1 MTEIKVCGIKEEDVL
16 IRLIELNVTWAGFVF
31 YKESVRNIDFNRENL
46 FEIARN
52 KIGIVSLFVNP
63 KNEFISKIVKKVKPD
78 LIQLHGSETPNRCS
92 EIKKMFGIPIMKAIE
107 VKNPNCLKEVYK
119 YEEIVDRFLFDSKL
133 TTQKLKGGKTDTIN
147 WDILK
152 QYRGNKKWMLAGGLN
167 HRNILEAIKKSNS
180 KNIDVSSGVESSPGV
195 KSIILLNKF
204 MQKIRSLNSES

>member
-1 MTEIKVCGIKEEDVL
+1 MTEIKVCGIKREEDL
-16 IRLIELNVTWAGFVF
+16 LRLIDLNVTWAGFVF
-31 YKESVRNIDFNRENL
+31 YKDSIRSVDYNHKNL

-52 KIGIVSLFVNP
+52 KIGIVGLFVNP
-63 KNEFISKIVKKVKPD
+63 RNEFISKIVQKVKPD
-78 LIQLHGSETPNRCS
+78 LIQLHGSETPERCN

-107 VKNPNCLKEVYK
+107 VENSESFKDVYK

-133 TTQKLKGGKTDTIN
+133 TKQKLQGNKTDTLN

-152 QYRGNKKWMLAGGLN
+152 KYNGNKKWMLAGGLN

-195 KSIILLNKF
+195 KSKELINKF
-204 MQKIRSLNSES
+204 IHKIRSIKS

>member
-1 MTEIKVCGIKEEDVL
+1 MTEIKVCGIKKEDDLLSL
-16 IRLIELNVTWAGFVF
+16 IDLNVTWAGFVF
-31 YKESVRNIDFNRENL
+31 YKDSIRNVDYNHKSL

-63 KNEFISKIVKKVKPD
+63 SNEFISKVVEKVKPD
-78 LIQLHGSETPNRCS
+78 LIQLHGSETPERCN

-107 VKNPNCLKEVYK
+107 IENSESFKDVYE

-133 TTQKLKGGKTDTIN
+133 TKQKLLGNKTDTLN

-152 QYRGNKKWMLAGGLN
+152 KYNGNKKWMLAGGLN

-195 KSIILLNKF
+195 KSKELINKF
-204 MQKIRSLNSES
+204 IHKIRSLKS

>member
-1 MTEIKVCGIKEEDVL
+1 MTEIKVCGIKKEDDL
-16 IRLIELNVTWAGFVF
+16 LRLIDLNVTWAGFVF
-31 YKESVRNIDFNRENL
+31 YKDSIRNVDYNHKSL

-63 KNEFISKIVKKVKPD
+63 KNEFISNIVQNVKPD
-78 LIQLHGSETPNRCS
+78 LIQLHGSETPERCN

-107 VKNPNCLKEVYK
+107 VKNSKSFEDVYK

-133 TTQKLKGGKTDTIN
+133 TKQKLQGNKTDTLN

-152 QYRGNKKWMLAGGLN
+152 KYNGNKKWMLAGGLN
-167 HRNILEAIKKSNS
+167 HKNILEAIQRSNS

-195 KSIILLNKF
+195 KSKELINKF
-204 MQKIRSLNSES
+204 IHKIRSLKS